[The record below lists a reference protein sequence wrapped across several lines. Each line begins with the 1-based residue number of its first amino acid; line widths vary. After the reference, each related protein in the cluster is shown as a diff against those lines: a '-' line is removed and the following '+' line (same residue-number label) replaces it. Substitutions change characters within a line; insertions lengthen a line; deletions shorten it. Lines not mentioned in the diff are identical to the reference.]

1 MSTENQIIEVE
12 PEANGT
18 REAFAR
24 FRSLI
29 RLVLIS
35 ASIGLLA
42 AFHVPIQ
49 LILQISAGVVLLL
62 LLGKFIKDNSRL
74 ARKVGPRRLLKAM
87 PISVLVIL
95 PFVLPLLPGYWI
107 GAQISNYSN
116 MGISKLQVMSAPDII
131 SEKVKKQFE
140 RKVEERIKRNLPWW
154 YAPAVW
160 VGVADDY
167 ATQVR
172 IEAEI
177 VIETINHAKPKPMH
191 IRAIAGFLKAALL
204 AIGIYS
210 TAWVVILIGRTYCSL
225 FGRVLVAS
233 GPPVIFGSGNP
244 GRLRKKRK
252 DRHLSGPVIE
262 SGLQVNLKLQDGE
275 KLYVRRTDL
284 PGNSPPDW
292 KPCWRAGCLF
302 MRLRKGLFSMDLV
315 VGTKEARDYPFR
327 AHSGFQYASIIL
339 VEGQEVVVNP
349 VHLSGFSDTI
359 LFRSHWDFNIAM
371 LALHHPI
378 SLVARGPGRL
388 ILKCSGVPTTH
399 QTASGVTGV
408 SMANLMLFGQDA
420 RFKIEASRGLLNY
433 FASGCLVRPIS
444 GELFITTPGVPGKSS
459 FFRTFWNLIKQVYM
473 PI

>member
-1 MSTENQIIEVE
+1 MSTEDQIIEVE
-12 PEANGT
+12 PEANGS
-18 REAFAR
+18 REVFAR

-49 LILQISAGVVLLL
+49 LILQISAGLVLLF

-87 PISVLVIL
+87 LISAIVFL
-95 PFVLPLLPGYWI
+95 PFVLLLWPGYWI
-107 GAQISNYSN
+107 GGQISHYSN
-116 MGISKLQVMSAPDII
+116 KGISMLQVWSAPDII
-131 SEKVKKQFE
+131 SAKIQKQIN
-140 RKVEERIKRNLPWW
+140 RQVEERIKRNLPWW
-154 YAPAVW
+154 YTPAVW
-160 VGVADDY
+160 VGAVDDY
-167 ATQVR
+167 ATQMK

-177 VIETINHAKPKPMH
+177 VMETINSAKPKPVH
-191 IRAIAGFLKAALL
+191 VRAFAGILKAALL

-210 TAWVVILIGRTYCSL
+210 TAWVAILFGRTYGSL

-233 GPPVIFGSGNP
+233 DPPVIFGSGNP

-252 DRHLSGPVIE
+252 NRQLAGPLIE

-292 KPCWRAGCLF
+292 KPCWRSGCLF
-302 MRLRKGLFSMDLV
+302 MRLRKGLFSMDRV
-315 VGTKEARDYPFR
+315 VGTKDPRDYPFR

-359 LFRSHWDFNIAM
+359 LFRSHWDFNMAM

-399 QTASGVTGV
+399 QTASGVTAV
-408 SMANLMLFGQDA
+408 SMDNLMLFGQDA